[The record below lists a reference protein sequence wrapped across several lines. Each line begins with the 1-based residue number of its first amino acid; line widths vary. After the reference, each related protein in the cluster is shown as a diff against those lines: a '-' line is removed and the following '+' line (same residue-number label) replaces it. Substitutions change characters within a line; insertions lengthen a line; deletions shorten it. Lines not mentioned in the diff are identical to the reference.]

1 MLIDI
6 DLDLNMYLPVRLSF
20 QNFFADGEVTFGG
33 QSVSHKNEASSS
45 TYSPKAGYIEASLC
59 PNLSVFLIITDQLLG
74 RSCAAV
80 VEHSSRDHEL
90 EGLISVRCFFP
101 FLFPFLPD
109 FSLIINHRV
118 SLVRSLKEVHIS
130 EIM

>member
-59 PNLSVFLIITDQLLG
+59 PNLSVFLIITDTQLGKLVQMQ
-74 RSCAAV
+74 SAEPCIA
-80 VEHSSRDHEL
+80 SSSTYSPKAGSIEASMCPML
-90 EGLISVRCFFP
+90 SF
-101 FLFPFLPD
+101 
-109 FSLIINHRV
+109 NHY
-118 SLVRSLKEVHIS
+118 
-130 EIM
+130 